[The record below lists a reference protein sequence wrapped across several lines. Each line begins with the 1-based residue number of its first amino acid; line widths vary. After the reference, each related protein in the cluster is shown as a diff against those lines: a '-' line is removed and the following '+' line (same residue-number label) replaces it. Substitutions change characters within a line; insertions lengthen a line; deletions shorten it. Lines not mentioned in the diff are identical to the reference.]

1 MEPNF
6 KDSLKTLFGK
16 VSCIGALD
24 GGGVTRL
31 GYSDEED
38 EMHRIFR
45 ETAESMGLYVWED
58 RAGNSFASNMPEGT
72 CGYTL
77 IGSHLDSVV
86 EGGEYD
92 GVVGVFAGL
101 LILRELKAEG
111 FSEPVTVAAFRCEE
125 SSNFKICTIG
135 SGLITGGIEK
145 RHLTSAIGRDG
156 KALSQHMSERGFSL
170 DVPFIKGIKK
180 YLEIHIEQGRVLE
193 DAGKDVGVV
202 TAIAAPH
209 RYVLTL
215 EGLSEH
221 SGATPMKLRK
231 DALCAASEI
240 ILRVESIGREESLN
254 HSVATVG
261 AVENHPN
268 VMNAVPGFVKMQI
281 DMRGIDNESICRME
295 DRLKSSIHE
304 ICDRRDIKYSLE
316 KTEEKKPVLLDRG
329 VIDGLSAAARQEGIS
344 YIQLPSGAG
353 HDAMSFAPI
362 CPSGM
367 VFIPCR
373 DGISHN
379 IHEYTEMSQIET
391 GMRVVMSYLT
401 ACQEKFEE
409 ESA

>member
-1 MEPNF
+1 
-6 KDSLKTLFGK
+6 
-16 VSCIGALD
+16 
-24 GGGVTRL
+24 
-31 GYSDEED
+31 
-38 EMHRIFR
+38 
-45 ETAESMGLYVWED
+45 
-58 RAGNSFASNMPEGT
+58 
-72 CGYTL
+72 
-77 IGSHLDSVV
+77 
-86 EGGEYD
+86 
-92 GVVGVFAGL
+92 
-101 LILRELKAEG
+101 
-111 FSEPVTVAAFRCEE
+111 
-125 SSNFKICTIG
+125 
-135 SGLITGGIEK
+135 
-145 RHLTSAIGRDG
+145 
-156 KALSQHMSERGFSL
+156 MSERGFSL

-316 KTEEKKPVLLDRG
+316 KTEEKNPVLLD
-329 VIDGLSAAARQEGIS
+329 LSLIHIS
-344 YIQLPSGAG
+344 EPTRRS
-353 HDAMSFAPI
+353 
-362 CPSGM
+362 
-367 VFIPCR
+367 
-373 DGISHN
+373 
-379 IHEYTEMSQIET
+379 
-391 GMRVVMSYLT
+391 
-401 ACQEKFEE
+401 
-409 ESA
+409 

>member
-1 MEPNF
+1 
-6 KDSLKTLFGK
+6 
-16 VSCIGALD
+16 
-24 GGGVTRL
+24 
-31 GYSDEED
+31 
-38 EMHRIFR
+38 
-45 ETAESMGLYVWED
+45 
-58 RAGNSFASNMPEGT
+58 
-72 CGYTL
+72 
-77 IGSHLDSVV
+77 
-86 EGGEYD
+86 
-92 GVVGVFAGL
+92 
-101 LILRELKAEG
+101 
-111 FSEPVTVAAFRCEE
+111 
-125 SSNFKICTIG
+125 
-135 SGLITGGIEK
+135 
-145 RHLTSAIGRDG
+145 
-156 KALSQHMSERGFSL
+156 
-170 DVPFIKGIKK
+170 
-180 YLEIHIEQGRVLE
+180 
-193 DAGKDVGVV
+193 
-202 TAIAAPH
+202 
-209 RYVLTL
+209 
-215 EGLSEH
+215 
-221 SGATPMKLRK
+221 MKLRK

-379 IHEYTEMSQIET
+379 IHEYTEISQIET

>member
-1 MEPNF
+1 MKLNF
-6 KDSLKTLFGK
+6 RDSLEAMFKEASG
-16 VSCIGALD
+16 IGALD

-38 EMHRIFR
+38 KMHLIFR
-45 ETAESMGLYVWED
+45 EAAESMGLYVWQD
-58 RAGNSFASNMPEGT
+58 KAGNSFASNRPKGT
-72 CGYTL
+72 GGYTL

-92 GVVGVFAGL
+92 GAVGVFAGL
-101 LILRELKAEG
+101 LILKEMRDEG
-111 FSEPVTVAAFRCEE
+111 FEEPLTVAAFRCEE

-135 SGLITGGIEK
+135 SGLITGGFEK
-145 RHLTSAIGRDG
+145 NHLDEAVAQDGRT
-156 KALSQHMSERGFSL
+156 LYQHMEERGFSPK
-170 DVPFIKGIKK
+170 VPIIKGIKK

-193 DAGKDVGVV
+193 DAEKSIGVV

-215 EGLSEH
+215 DGLSEH

-304 ICDRRDIKYSLE
+304 ICDRRGIEYSLE

-329 VIDGLSAAARQEGIS
+329 VIEGLSAAARREGIS
-344 YIQLPSGAG
+344 YMQLPSGAG

-367 VFIPCR
+367 IFIPCR

-379 IHEYTEMSQIET
+379 IHEHTELSQIET
-391 GMRVVMSYLT
+391 GMKVVMNYLS
-401 ACQEKFEE
+401 ACQEKYEE